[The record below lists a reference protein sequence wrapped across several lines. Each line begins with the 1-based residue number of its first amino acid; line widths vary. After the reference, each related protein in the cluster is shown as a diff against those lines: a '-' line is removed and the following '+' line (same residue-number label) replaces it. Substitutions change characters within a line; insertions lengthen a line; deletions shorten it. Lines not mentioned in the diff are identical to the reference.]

1 MYDLQ
6 TTAKRIKELCDKHGI
21 SINKMLTE
29 SGAGART
36 YHNILAG
43 SHPSTDK
50 ASKIADYLNCS
61 VDYLL
66 GRTNVPDVII
76 RDENGNFIAIVE
88 AMAHNKPSTPTTFI
102 KESEYRIA
110 AHGGHVNE
118 ETQPSEPEYT
128 SNLRKR

>member
-6 TTAKRIKELCDKHGI
+6 TTAKRIKELCDEHGI

-50 ASKIADYLNCS
+50 ATKIAD
-61 VDYLL
+61 
-66 GRTNVPDVII
+66 
-76 RDENGNFIAIVE
+76 FW
-88 AMAHNKPSTPTTFI
+88 
-102 KESEYRIA
+102 
-110 AHGGHVNE
+110 E
-118 ETQPSEPEYT
+118 EQT
-128 SNLRKR
+128 SLMS

>member
-6 TTAKRIKELCDKHGI
+6 IAATRIKQLCVKHNI

-36 YHNILAG
+36 YHNIMAG

-50 ASKIADYLNCS
+50 ASKIADYFNVS

-66 GRTNVPDVII
+66 GRTNNPDI
-76 RDENGNFIAIVE
+76 
-88 AMAHNKPSTPTTFI
+88 NK
-102 KESEYRIA
+102 
-110 AHGGHVNE
+110 
-118 ETQPSEPEYT
+118 
-128 SNLRKR
+128 